1 MGKTKKTFAWMS
13 SALSL
18 ILGLTVAL
26 GSVLGLIAHAQTN
39 TNGFALSVSPSPLVE
54 TVKPGVPK
62 DVELKV
68 SNIGK
73 SIEHLKLEL
82 REFSVD
88 KTTGDIKLKDS
99 VPKNI
104 PDWVQFGDPQFTV
117 EAGKTAT
124 QSVHISLPKD
134 SGFSYSF
141 AILVS
146 RASGDAV
153 QGEDGNAIHGS
164 IAVFALVNVD
174 RPGAVRKFE
183 VSEFKPSMPVFEYLP
198 ADFNA
203 MFQNTGNTIVQPF
216 GNVFIQRGSDDSK
229 PIATLPLNDQ
239 KGYMLPNS
247 PRQFKTSWKEGFP
260 VFKTTTDSAGKQK
273 SDLAW
278 DWSKLADFRFGQYTA
293 KMIAIYNDGQRDVPV
308 MRETT
313 FWVIPWRAI
322 LVLIAIIAIVLLL
335 LRRVI
340 HKRTHHAVK
349 KALADKDK
357 K

>member
-1 MGKTKKTFAWMS
+1 MRKIKKYFAWGGY
-13 SALSL
+13 
-18 ILGLTVAL
+18 ILGLAIAVVTFIGVATN
-26 GSVLGLIAHAQTN
+26 AQQSN
-39 TNGFALSVSPSPLVE
+39 ADKFALQVTPSPLVI

-62 DVELKV
+62 DVQLNVENL
-68 SNIGK
+68 GK
-73 SIEHLKLEL
+73 NTENL
-82 REFSVD
+82 RIDLRKFSVD
-88 KTTGDIKLKDS
+88 KKNGDIKLEDDEPAD
-99 VPKNI
+99 VPN
-104 PDWVQFGDPQFTV
+104 WVTFSKPTFTV
-117 EAGKTAT
+117 ESKKTAT
-124 QSVHISLPKD
+124 QNIHIALPSD

-141 AILVS
+141 TFVIS
-146 RASGDAV
+146 RASGDSKEVPGGAS
-153 QGEDGNAIHGS
+153 IHGS
-164 IAVFALVNVD
+164 VAIFALINVD
-174 RPGAVRKFE
+174 RPGAVRQFE
-183 VSEFKPSMPVFEYLP
+183 VSNFAPTSPIFEYLP
-198 ADFNA
+198 ADFNIT
-203 MFQNTGNTIVQPF
+203 FQNIGNTIIRPA
-216 GNVFIQRGSDDSK
+216 GNVFIQRGSDDAK
-229 PIATLPLNDQ
+229 ALATLSVNNSQ
-239 KGYMLPNS
+239 GYLLPGN
-247 PRQFKTSWKEGFP
+247 PRIFKTSWKEGFP

>member
-1 MGKTKKTFAWMS
+1 MRKIKKYFAWGGY
-13 SALSL
+13 
-18 ILGLTVAL
+18 ILGLAIAVVTFIGVATN
-26 GSVLGLIAHAQTN
+26 AQQSN
-39 TNGFALSVSPSPLVE
+39 ADKFALQVTPSPLVI

-62 DVELKV
+62 DVQLNVENL
-68 SNIGK
+68 GK
-73 SIEHLKLEL
+73 NTENL
-82 REFSVD
+82 RIDLRKFSVD
-88 KTTGDIKLKDS
+88 KKNGDIKLEDDEPAD
-99 VPKNI
+99 VPN
-104 PDWVQFGDPQFTV
+104 WVTFSKPTFTV
-117 EAGKTAT
+117 ESKKTAT
-124 QSVHISLPKD
+124 QNIHIALPSD

-141 AILVS
+141 TFVIS
-146 RASGDAV
+146 RASGDSKEVPGGA
-153 QGEDGNAIHGS
+153 S
-164 IAVFALVNVD
+164 I
-174 RPGAVRKFE
+174 
-183 VSEFKPSMPVFEYLP
+183 FEYLP
-198 ADFNA
+198 ADFNIT
-203 MFQNTGNTIVQPF
+203 FQNIGNTIIRPA
-216 GNVFIQRGSDDSK
+216 GNVFIQRGSDDAK
-229 PIATLPLNDQ
+229 ALATLSVNNSQ
-239 KGYMLPNS
+239 GYLLPGN
-247 PRQFKTSWKEGFP
+247 PRIFKTSWKEGFP